1 MNLETIIKIK
11 NNALL
16 QRYIR
21 ENSYWYKILNRNPN
35 MLNYLEEEMKK
46 AYKLTTTDKINDLS
60 NKIDLIKTFM
70 NAFK

>member
-35 MLNYLEEEMKK
+35 MLNYLEKKKKK